1 VGLSG
6 FGLLPTPGSVP
17 CTLCSSPQASSTTQ
31 DMFHIVLDVVY
42 MWMAA
47 ERTGSCGLPPGT
59 QPQKPTHTA
68 PQGFK
73 TGAGHWHTRAA
84 PNAAVGTSASTPHG
98 ITAPRPLRYTVL
110 LTERPCNSLH
120 GAPSATKTA
129 IHSQHIQKEC
139 AHKVVHPPHD
149 AFGLDMTSPRIE

>member
-1 VGLSG
+1 MGLSG
-6 FGLLPTPGSVP
+6 FCLLPTPGPVP

-31 DMFHIVLDVVY
+31 DMFHIVLDVVC

-47 ERTGSCGLPPGT
+47 ERTGSRGLRPGT

-68 PQGFK
+68 LPGFK

-98 ITAPRPLRYTVL
+98 IPAPRPLHYTIL
-110 LTERPCNSLH
+110 LTEWACNSLH
-120 GAPSATKTA
+120 GAPSTTKTA
-129 IHSQHIQKEC
+129 NTFKRVCQT
-139 AHKVVHPPHD
+139 VVHTEHD
-149 AFGLDMTSPRIE
+149 AFSLHMASPRIE